1 VFTTVAAH
9 GLSSGDVIS
18 ISGVTGLISVDSRTI
33 SGITNANP
41 GVFTTTASHG
51 FQVGNTVVISGVVG
65 TTGVNGTFIINTTP
79 ALNTFSISLAGVPV
93 DTTASGA
100 WVSGGTAV
108 VNYAVANTVNDTFV
122 VATTPLVTT
131 FTVTTYQDVQLN
143 TSTWTAY
150 GSGGSITKA
159 MYGNNVTITGNSLRN
174 IQQDGISLRYVKNV
188 TRNGVKKY
196 VKVPKKMTYYFV
208 TSSRCPLIPTIEAGG
223 VGQRTKYVVVSD
235 IHIGDA
241 RATDNGYNWFSENV
255 TEFKSFLDDVS
266 GNTQIKE
273 LIIDGDLFDEWEMPV
288 DVKPFVGA
296 VTTSDEFFQSVANA
310 PTMKPIIDKL
320 NQIADSGL
328 IKLVYIPG
336 NHDMLMTETAMK
348 KIFPNAVWAGT
359 NSAGGGISGTGLYSP
374 EPGISIEHGH
384 IYDFYNAPDPFTQ
397 TGSHLPPG
405 YFVSRMYSTKAIS
418 GKQLLSV
425 QGDFWGDAF
434 FYGSWEVVLYQI
446 FGTLKPDI
454 PAIITGIDGYSNPYT
469 YAQARDLYFNA
480 DIAGKWNQRQ
490 ALNGVYSPEDEVSAL
505 LAGAGVW
512 IWGNLEV
519 AAQQQ
524 YFVPKR
530 AEIVVFGHTHMALLK
545 GYNKYNK
552 EILSATESLPAFD
565 QLGPATKIYANSGTW
580 ANKSQTPKGYSN
592 RTYVVISPAQTVSGL
607 DTVSV
612 YRYDPDADGQNM
624 ADNLLL
630 DEKNIHLS
638 TGSTQTAMPLIR

>member
-1 VFTTVAAH
+1 MNRKKYR
-9 GLSSGDVIS
+9 SSILLCIIGFF
-18 ISGVTGLISVDSRTI
+18 ISVQVCGRDNFHDQLFEMENFHDQALRTDNFSAKMIVGGPRIQYDSRYLLLQ
-33 SGITNANP
+33 
-41 GVFTTTASHG
+41 FTSE
-51 FQVGNTVVISGVVG
+51 
-65 TTGVNGTFIINTTP
+65 
-79 ALNTFSISLAGVPV
+79 LDRYSLP
-93 DTTASGA
+93 
-100 WVSGGTAV
+100 
-108 VNYAVANTVNDTFV
+108 
-122 VATTPLVTT
+122 
-131 FTVTTYQDVQLN
+131 
-143 TSTWTAY
+143 
-150 GSGGSITKA
+150 GSIDLRDSA
-159 MYGNNVTITGNSLRN
+159 NSLLPNCTIEMFPGDNTGKTVWIRFSDN
-174 IQQDGISLRYVKNV
+174 FSLEESSKYYVDIQKSLRYVKNV

-446 FGTLKPDI
+446 FGTFKPDI

-490 ALNGVYSPEDEVSAL
+490 AMNGVYSPEDEVSAL

-565 QLGPATKIYANSGTW
+565 QLGPATKIYDNSGTW